1 MTPEER
7 TRMNELCVQI
17 QNEKNYQ
24 KFEAL
29 IQEANALMSAKE
41 RRFPESKL
49 AQAGAAHKTL
59 HATATR
65 IMKAFDP
72 RHAETVEIRL
82 ADAEPLYSEIRIE
95 NSFADDRGNTLA
107 LQPPAPLYI
116 TFRAPAD
123 RCAIKRSPDTT
134 T

>member
-24 KFEAL
+24 RFEEL
-29 IQEANALMSAKE
+29 IREATALMSAKE

-49 AQAGAAHKTL
+49 ALAGTGHKTL

-65 IMKAFDP
+65 IMRALDA
-72 RHAETVEIRL
+72 RQAETVEIRV

-95 NSFADDRGNTLA
+95 NSFTDDRGNTLA
-107 LQPPAPLYI
+107 IQPPAPLDI
-116 TFRAPAD
+116 TVRAPAD
-123 RCAIKRSPDTT
+123 RLAIKRGD
-134 T
+134 